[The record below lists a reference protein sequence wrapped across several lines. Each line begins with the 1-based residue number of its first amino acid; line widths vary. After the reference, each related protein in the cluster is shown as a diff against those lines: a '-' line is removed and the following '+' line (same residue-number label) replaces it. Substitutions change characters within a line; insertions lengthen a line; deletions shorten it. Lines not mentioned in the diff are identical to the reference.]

1 MSGHSPDR
9 VDAAV
14 LGGGISGLTAGFL
27 LRDRGRSVALCE
39 AAGRPGG
46 CITTWRNGGFLFE
59 LGPNTVL
66 NNALEIDA
74 LCEKAGLIPE
84 RITAEGAAKR
94 RYVVKGGRLVP
105 LPGGPLGFLGT
116 PLFSGAAKLRL
127 LREPFVSRAPED
139 REESIAQFVRRR
151 LGPELLDYAVSPF
164 VSGVYAGD
172 PERLSV
178 RHAVAK
184 IYALERDHGSLIRG
198 ALAKRKGPAPAGGLF
213 SFREGLAVLP
223 ERLAEA
229 LGGGYRARAA
239 VHGVRRTEEGFEVDV
254 EGPEGSP
261 GKLLAR
267 AVVSAL
273 PARASAAVLA
283 PLGGDFPKRIGGLPY
298 ADVALVCL
306 GFRREDV
313 GHPLDGFGF
322 LAPEVEDRFVLGCL
336 FPSSL
341 FAGRAPEGYV
351 ALSAFV
357 GGAVH
362 PDRAVFEEPELV
374 RRVLDDLKPL
384 LDLRGEPVLSR
395 VESWR
400 PAIPQYNLGHG
411 DFKRAAEELEATHPG
426 LFVSGNLLSGVSVG
440 NCIQNATAVS
450 ERAHSYL
457 RERSPSWA
465 I

>member
-1 MSGHSPDR
+1 MSGAAPDR

-27 LRDRGRSVALCE
+27 LKERGWSLALLE

-46 CITTWRNGGFLFE
+46 CITTWRRDGFLFE

-74 LCEKAGLIPE
+74 LCEKAGLLPE

-94 RYVVKGGRLVP
+94 RYVVKGGRLIP
-105 LPGGPLGFLGT
+105 LPGGPIGFLAT
-116 PLFSGAAKLRL
+116 PLFSASAKLRL
-127 LREPFVSRAPED
+127 LKEPFVSRPPED

-213 SFREGLAVLP
+213 SFRDGLAFLP
-223 ERLAEA
+223 ERLAGC
-229 LGGGYRARAA
+229 LSGGYRARTA
-239 VHGVRRTEEGFEVDV
+239 VRGVRRAEGGFEVDF
-254 EGPEGSP
+254 EGPG
-261 GKLLAR
+261 GQTGRLLAR
-267 AVVSAL
+267 TVVSAL
-273 PARASAAVLA
+273 PARAAAAALA
-283 PLGGDFPKRIGGLPY
+283 PLGGEFPRTIGDLPY

-322 LAPEVEDRFVLGCL
+322 LAPEVEGRFVLGCL

-341 FAGRAPEGYV
+341 FPGRAPEGHV
-351 ALSAFV
+351 ALSVFV

-362 PDRAVFEEPELV
+362 PDRAAIPEPDLV
-374 RRVLDDLKPL
+374 RQVLYDLKPL

-411 DFKRAAEELEATHPG
+411 AFQRAAEALEAAHPG
-426 LFVSGNLLSGVSVG
+426 LFTSGNLLHGVSVG
-440 NCIQNATAVS
+440 NCIQNATAVA
-450 ERAHSYL
+450 ERVQDFL
-457 RERSPSWA
+457 GN
-465 I
+465 